1 MRVRSHALTTL
12 PGFLSDRGYL
22 ANAVG
27 HLTIDILNSTP
38 SLLLA
43 LFSVALGL
51 TNTAVG
57 LIATAYTFA
66 NSLSQPLFGWLSDR
80 YGVGK
85 LSAVGAWWMSVFY
98 TLALLSPGWWSIVF
112 MVTAALGSAAFH
124 PEGTVKARQVPL
136 AQVTTAVSV
145 FFLFG
150 QMGAGIGPSI
160 AGTLLQHGGPSGLLV
175 LVALNAVAGWA
186 MWHYRPHNEP
196 MRAVTAVERAEPA
209 LRLGLPVLVLFAFVL
224 FARMTL
230 QSTTVTFL
238 PKHLHDQGWL
248 PGQFGLALS
257 MILIGG
263 AIGNVVGG
271 HLADRMGRRP
281 VIIFS
286 LFLAAPA
293 LGAYLHLPGVLFYGI
308 LFLAGVCI
316 TAGHSVS
323 VVLAQAM
330 LPGRQGLASGL
341 TLGFMFAGGAIG
353 AAAAG
358 WLGDRIGL
366 EQVLAG
372 MAGVALAGGVAAL
385 ALPPALFVH
394 DRRS

>member
-1 MRVRSHALTTL
+1 
-12 PGFLSDRGYL
+12 
-22 ANAVG
+22 
-27 HLTIDILNSTP
+27 
-38 SLLLA
+38 
-43 LFSVALGL
+43 
-51 TNTAVG
+51 
-57 LIATAYTFA
+57 
-66 NSLSQPLFGWLSDR
+66 
-80 YGVGK
+80 
-85 LSAVGAWWMSVFY
+85 
-98 TLALLSPGWWSIVF
+98 
-112 MVTAALGSAAFH
+112 
-124 PEGTVKARQVPL
+124 
-136 AQVTTAVSV
+136 
-145 FFLFG
+145 
-150 QMGAGIGPSI
+150 
-160 AGTLLQHGGPSGLLV
+160 
-175 LVALNAVAGWA
+175 

-196 MRAVTAVERAEPA
+196 TRATVGVTRAEPA
-209 LRLGLPVLVLFAFVL
+209 LRLGLPVLLLFALVL

-238 PKHLHDQGWL
+238 PKYLHDRGWL

-281 VIIFS
+281 VIVFS

-293 LGAYLHLPGVLFYGI
+293 LWTYLHLPGALFYGT

-358 WLGDRIGL
+358 WLGDRLGL

-372 MAGVALAGGVAAL
+372 MAGVALAGGAAAL

>member
-1 MRVRSHALTTL
+1 MRVRTHALTAL
-12 PGFLSDRGYL
+12 PDFLADRGYL
-22 ANAVG
+22 ANAIG

-43 LFSVALGL
+43 LFSVSLGL
-51 TNTAVG
+51 TNTTVG

-98 TLALLSPGWWSIVF
+98 ALALLSPGWWAIAF

-124 PEGTVKARQVPL
+124 PEGTVKARRVSP
-136 AQVTTAVSV
+136 AQVSTAVAV

-150 QMGAGIGPSI
+150 QMGAGLGPSM
-160 AGTLLQHGGPSGLLV
+160 AGLLLQHGGPAGLLG
-175 LVALNAVAGWA
+175 LVVLNAMAGWA
-186 MWHYRPHNEP
+186 MWHHRPPNKPH
-196 MRAVTAVERAEPA
+196 RAATTVGRTGPA
-209 LRLGLPVLVLFAFVL
+209 LRLGLWVLMVFAFVL
-224 FARMTL
+224 FVRMTL
-230 QSTTVTFL
+230 QATTVTFL
-238 PKHLHDQGWL
+238 PKHLHDRGWL
-248 PGQFGLALS
+248 PAQFGVALS

-286 LFLAAPA
+286 LFLAAP
-293 LGAYLHLPGVLFYGI
+293 LLWAYLHLPGVLFYAA

-353 AAAAG
+353 AAVAG
-358 WLGDRIGL
+358 WLGDRVGL
-366 EQVLAG
+366 GQVLAG
-372 MAGVALAGGVAAL
+372 MAGVALAGGAAAL